1 MAKSVNVT
9 AVAAS
14 VAALALTAA
23 AVPAQA
29 KFYTVA
35 FSGIWNPSAAFT
47 AYSAPNESF
56 AFSFRVQSTFLADYY
71 DQAPDIAATTQ
82 FTAYSYKLNGVLV
95 PGAPDDIAFFSN
107 AYGGGLALGYYDYSV
122 EFSGTT
128 LANID
133 TVNPDAT
140 LILGKYSLM
149 AYLQQQ
155 GTGDVVALTDVPST
169 GSVVP
174 EPAAWAMMLVG
185 VAGVGAVARRRRGLP
200 LAA

>member
-1 MAKSVNVT
+1 MAKSVTVT

-23 AVPAQA
+23 AAPAQA
-29 KFYTVA
+29 KLYTVA
-35 FSGIWNPSAAFT
+35 FSGIWNPSAAVT
-47 AYSAPNESF
+47 PYSAPNESF
-56 AFSFRVQSTFLADYY
+56 AFGFKLLSTFQADYY

-82 FTAYSYKLNGVLV
+82 FTAYSYTLNGVLV
-95 PGAPDDIAFFSN
+95 PGVPDDIAFFSA

-122 EFSGTT
+122 EFGGTT
-128 LANID
+128 LASID

-140 LILGKYSLM
+140 LILGKYSLL

-155 GTGDVVALTDVPST
+155 GTGAVVALTDVPST
-169 GSVVP
+169 GSIVP

-185 VAGVGAVARRRRGLP
+185 VAGVGALARRRRALP
-200 LAA
+200 TAA